1 MAEGKINDKITKLN
15 EQVEWF
21 YGDEFNLDEASKK
34 YKESV
39 ALAKEIEEDLKNLKN
54 EIKIIDE
61 DFSKEV

>member
-1 MAEGKINDKITKLN
+1 MAESKINDKITKLN

-61 DFSKEV
+61 DFSKEA